1 MLRPAAGWQDLAVS
15 TQLGKRYRA
24 LDTGVTLLCTKA
36 GAGVVKCNGQE
47 MVVQQ
52 PKRLPSSD

>member
-1 MLRPAAGWQDLAVS
+1 MA

-24 LDTGVTLLCTKA
+24 LDTGVTLLCTKPGT
-36 GAGVVKCNGQE
+36 GALKCNGE
-47 MVVQQ
+47 AMVVQQ